1 MHLPYRDDLDAA
13 RARIEVLERAA
24 RHNLCER
31 CATAA
36 SRRRKRPFMRAL
48 LGVGLALFAVGV
60 AIPTVT
66 ALLAEMRY
74 HGRACHRAIS
84 DV

>member
-1 MHLPYRDDLDAA
+1 
-13 RARIEVLERAA
+13 
-24 RHNLCER
+24 
-31 CATAA
+31 
-36 SRRRKRPFMRAL
+36 MRAL